1 MTEAI
6 NLLIAELHA
15 QYSDTR
21 TNLFDVKIESKDDKN
36 AKFSGRV
43 LEQANLD
50 ELKQRFHEKFPEL
63 IAEYSGIEVLRKSH
77 PYVMSVAT
85 NLTSLHAEPS
95 WLAEQLS
102 QLLFGWKLEILI
114 EKGSWCYVRQ
124 EDGYL
129 GWAYKPYLTA
139 EQILPTTHLVTAA
152 VLPLYDL
159 PERTS
164 ALVTRLMV
172 SSGVHML
179 QVKGAWAEVQANERG
194 WVHLADLRAVT
205 DFPTTEEQRRRQM
218 VEDAFRLTGVQYLW
232 GGGSGHG
239 IDCSGLA
246 QVIHRLSGITI
257 LRDADMQMLA
267 GKPVEPPY
275 LPGDLV
281 FFGEKGEKKAVTHVG
296 ISLGGWQIIHS
307 SRSRNGVYIDDI
319 EQVPHLKESWL
330 GGASYVS
337 E

>member
-1 MTEAI
+1 MMEAI
-6 NLLIAELHA
+6 NSLIVELQTRFA
-15 QYSDTR
+15 DTR
-21 TNLFDVKIESKDDKN
+21 TNLFDVKAESTNDSKT
-36 AKFSGRV
+36 KFTGRV
-43 LEQANLD
+43 LEQDNLND
-50 ELKQRFHEKFPEL
+50 LKQSFQVKFPSL
-63 IAEYSGIEVLRKSH
+63 QPDYSGVEVLRK
-77 PYVMSVAT
+77 PKPTILNVAT

-102 QLLFGWKLEILI
+102 QLLFGWKLEILF
-114 EKGSWCYVRQ
+114 EKGSWCFVRQ

-139 EQILPTTHLVTAA
+139 DPILPITHLVTAA

-172 SSGVHML
+172 SSGVHVL

-205 DFPTTEEQRRRQM
+205 DFPSTEEQRRRQM
-218 VEDAFRLTGVQYLW
+218 VEDAFRMTGVQYLW

-246 QVIHRLSGITI
+246 QV
-257 LRDADMQMLA
+257 
-267 GKPVEPPY
+267 
-275 LPGDLV
+275 
-281 FFGEKGEKKAVTHVG
+281 
-296 ISLGGWQIIHS
+296 
-307 SRSRNGVYIDDI
+307 
-319 EQVPHLKESWL
+319 
-330 GGASYVS
+330 
-337 E
+337 